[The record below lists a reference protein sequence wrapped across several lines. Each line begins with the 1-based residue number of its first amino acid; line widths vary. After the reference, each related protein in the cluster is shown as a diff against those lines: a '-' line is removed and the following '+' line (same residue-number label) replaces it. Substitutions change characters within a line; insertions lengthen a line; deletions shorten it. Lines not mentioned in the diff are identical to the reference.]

1 MKEKKKKRKFWMNR
15 IVAFVTT
22 VCMACVT
29 FVVPAFAEET
39 SGSSFTVYDGY
50 SVSDGT
56 YSHEFGADF
65 STDDVVVFVIEYDTT
80 SEDTYGNVNRGVT
93 YLFTSSSPF
102 SGTWHFS
109 RKANHAD
116 WSEYDDGTIS
126 VDSFNDNYGCYNY
139 WPNGEYW
146 PTTVNPS
153 FIGKYIR
160 MRVPSSISP
169 MDYGQFVKKYYLG
182 EDISDYVVESNLD
195 GAGVY
200 DDSIGYLQN
209 VKVQNLVTTDDNII
223 RINYGSS
230 TTTGFKLGNNDSFA
244 DSDIKIEAYFK
255 QNYQGSF
262 GADKDEEII
271 SERYIREANLY
282 KVDFSLREVFDY
294 AYNNYGEYDFEE
306 NKYKRWAEWGME
318 IFTRAMSEKKC
329 TSDIFLR
336 PYVMDSGSKK
346 FGGWTKIHINY
357 DVNGDYDS
365 CEISRGTTGGT
376 MIEDFNNFEE
386 TLAPT
391 EHDIEKGEGDLLDD
405 AAANVGESSDSGWT
419 FDIYHLSNIGEFFQ
433 NLMESL
439 LHSIGTVPV
448 MIKTCFSFLPSEL
461 ILFLGAG
468 LALIVILRIFG
479 R

>member
-182 EDISDYVVESNLD
+182 EDISDYVVESDLTGQLD
-195 GAGVY
+195 T
-200 DDSIGYLQN
+200 DIDSIGYLKD
-209 VKVQNLVTTDDNII
+209 VKVNVLGVEGKEYFAITYGSLTTSDYDLANSNIQYQLRSRYYTSAGLCDLDTITDIETLPANSYKVTFDKEELNAPIQQCIFDNII
-223 RINYGSS
+223 YPVAGNDEPNFFEDRAIFQVLHSS
-230 TTTGFKLGNNDSFA
+230 DAFSYVEIYMRPTGFVNNQ
-244 DSDIKIEAYFK
+244 EC
-255 QNYQGSF
+255 
-262 GADKDEEII
+262 
-271 SERYIREANLY
+271 
-282 KVDFSLREVFDY
+282 V
-294 AYNNYGEYDFEE
+294 
-306 NKYKRWAEWGME
+306 
-318 IFTRAMSEKKC
+318 
-329 TSDIFLR
+329 
-336 PYVMDSGSKK
+336 
-346 FGGWTKIHINY
+346 GGWTKIHIELAQDGSY
-357 DVNGDYDS
+357 TTDS
-365 CEISRGTTGGT
+365 YLISEGTNDSYQIIAG
-376 MIEDFNNFEE
+376 
-386 TLAPT
+386 
-391 EHDIEKGEGDLLDD
+391 LDD
-405 AAANVGESSDSGWT
+405 EWNDVTPPSKNNPDYGTGSTIDSALNNIPSVDNAFSFDLSSVDDLGSY
-419 FDIYHLSNIGEFFQ
+419 FE
-433 NLMESL
+433 NLLKSL
-439 LHSIGTVPV
+439 LQSIGTVPT
-448 MIKTCFSFLPSEL
+448 MIKTCFSFLPNEI
-461 ILFLGAG
+461 ILFLGGG
-468 LALIVILRIFG
+468 LVLIVILRIFG